1 MGEEVKVFGAWGSP
15 FSSKVELAL
24 RLKGVLYDYI
34 EEDLNNKSS
43 LLLQY
48 NPVYKKVPVL
58 LHNGKSIT
66 ESIIILEY
74 IEETWKAYPILPQ
87 DPNDKAMA
95 RFWVNF
101 IDGKCSSAIR
111 KVAFSPEEEREKA
124 VEEACEC
131 LKTVE
136 SALNGK
142 KFFGGD
148 TIGMGL
154 ELLSSEKFPNLFKWT
169 DDFVSCSIVTE
180 LLPPRDKLVAHI
192 KAHLSK

>member
-24 RLKGVLYDYI
+24 QLKGVPYDYI
-34 EEDLNNKSS
+34 EEDLNNKI
-43 LLLQY
+43 
-48 NPVYKKVPVL
+48 PVL
-58 LHNGKSIT
+58 LHKGKLIT

-74 IEETWKAYPILPQ
+74 IEETWKAYPFLPQ

-131 LKTVE
+131 LKTLE

-169 DDFVSCSIVTE
+169 DDFVSCSTVTE

>member
-101 IDGKCSSAIR
+101 IDGK
-111 KVAFSPEEEREKA
+111 
-124 VEEACEC
+124 
-131 LKTVE
+131 
-136 SALNGK
+136 
-142 KFFGGD
+142 
-148 TIGMGL
+148 
-154 ELLSSEKFPNLFKWT
+154 
-169 DDFVSCSIVTE
+169 
-180 LLPPRDKLVAHI
+180 
-192 KAHLSK
+192 